1 MTVNLQHIKKLSQ
14 LSVEHL
20 EGRIRLLETLYMQ
33 APPDSQPDLLDEVG
47 DYLKAL
53 DVRMQIER
61 SGVDPTTALR
71 DLARRMR
78 QFGRSPEMPYSE
90 WLSKPSVSDREARSD
105 ADSA

>member
-1 MTVNLQHIKKLSQ
+1 MNLQHIKKLSQ
-14 LSVEHL
+14 LSIEHL
-20 EGRIRLLETLYMQ
+20 EERIRLLETLYMQ
-33 APPDSQPDLLDEVG
+33 APPDSQPNLLDEVG

-78 QFGRSPEMPYSE
+78 IFGRSPEMPYSE
-90 WLSKPSVSDREARSD
+90 WLSQPSLPPRETHPD
-105 ADSA
+105 ADRA